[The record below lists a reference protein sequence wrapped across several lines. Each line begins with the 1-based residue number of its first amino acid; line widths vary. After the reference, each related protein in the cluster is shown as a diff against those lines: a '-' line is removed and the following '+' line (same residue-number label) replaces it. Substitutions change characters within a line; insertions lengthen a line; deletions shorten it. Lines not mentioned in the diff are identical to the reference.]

1 MFKAWHPLNLRLD
14 LDRPRGLSLGVVSM
28 VLALV
33 LVGAA
38 AQAQPLPDDMEPD
51 TEVSRVPP
59 ALPAPGD
66 TALQAYRTYSQLRL
80 HYADIGQLHMA
91 IEMGKLQ
98 LGLASG
104 PAQEHG
110 PLMSLISMLSTL
122 RRDEEAKKYLA
133 QMEQLMGRLRN
144 TRVWEQRRH
153 AWQAGLARAGAAVD
167 MRYGR
172 LESAQQRL
180 TSCVTSLNQAM
191 ATEPN
196 REVGGTYV
204 ECNRGLIQVLLATG
218 QLAQAGQVGDQLR
231 RSADRLMQTQNR
243 PFLRIRVN
251 QALAQIALE
260 QGKTAQAR
268 ALLMQTLKGLDN
280 TPSIRVAGIYRQ
292 LAMLEMLQG
301 QWPGALGWHTKRRD
315 LLHTMGDARGQ
326 LGLASVEYAYTLLR
340 LGRNTEALEMMQR
353 IVQTRTRTDASQS
366 LALLESRAF
375 LGLAL
380 AQSGQQDDAYRELKA
395 SIPAILGIV
404 KGERSSSEA
413 GILRTTRLNWLLEGY
428 IDVLGQRA
436 QAGDAASMDEA
447 FRIADLARGSAVQ
460 RALAASAAR
469 SNIADPELAVL
480 ARREQDLQYE
490 ASNLS
495 DAIGDLLARGRVA
508 ESDSI
513 VADMRRSLDQIRTQ
527 LVQAQTS
534 IEKKFPSY
542 ASLLDPQPLS
552 MREAQRLMR
561 SDEALIAVY
570 SGSQRSYVWAMTA
583 TGSPKF
589 IVSDLSR
596 SQMDEHVA
604 RLRIALD
611 PSVQLSGK
619 PQPFPYASAWLLYE
633 QLLAPLKDAW
643 GVSNSLMLIPH
654 GSLGQLPVSVLLTEP
669 YMGAPSKVLFEGMAK
684 APWLMNQWATS
695 QLPSAL
701 ALSALRSSSS
711 KRSASRPFLGVG
723 DPVFTSAG
731 ASSVAQNKTQQ
742 RAGAKPAAQA
752 TMVELAPPI
761 DFSLLPALPDT
772 AQEINEVA
780 GILRADT
787 GRDIYLQKRASEA
800 QVKAMDLVDYRVL
813 MFATHGL
820 MSGEMPGVFQP
831 ALALSNPNVTGETE
845 DGMLTMEEILSLKLN
860 ADWVI
865 LSACNTAAGDGQS
878 SESVSGLGRA
888 FFYAGAKALLVTNWS
903 VETESARM
911 LTTETFKRM
920 VSDPKLTRATALQQS
935 ALQLMRVKNKD
946 FSYAHPMFWAPY
958 AIIGDGG
965 AH

>member
-1 MFKAWHPLNLRLD
+1 MWVA
-14 LDRPRGLSLGVVSM
+14 
-28 VLALV
+28 LALV

-38 AQAQPLPDDMEPD
+38 AQAQPLPDEMEPD
-51 TEVSRVPP
+51 TEVLLVPP

-80 HYADIGQLHMA
+80 HYADTGQLHMA

-260 QGKTAQAR
+260 QGKTTQAR
-268 ALLMQTLKGLDN
+268 ALLMQTLKGLEN

-447 FRIADLARGSAVQ
+447 FRMADLARGSAVQ

-508 ESDSI
+508 ESDAI

-527 LVQAQTS
+527 LVQAQTT

-561 SDEALIAVY
+561 PDEALMAVY

-583 TGSPKF
+583 SGAPRFALTS
-589 IVSDLSR
+589 LSR
-596 SQMDEHVA
+596 AQIDQQVA
-604 RLRIALD
+604 SLRDALN
-611 PSVQLSGK
+611 PATQLAGK
-619 PQPFPYASAWLLYE
+619 PQPFPYAASYALYE
-633 QLLAPLKDAW
+633 QLFAPLKDTW
-643 GVSNSLMLIPH
+643 GAATSLMIIPH
-654 GSLGQLPVSVLLTEP
+654 GSLGQLPLGVLTTEP
-669 YMGAPSKVLFEGMAK
+669 FRAQPSKVLFEEMAA
-684 APWLMNQWATS
+684 APWLMKQWSTS

-701 ALSALRSSSS
+701 GLSALRTPG
-711 KRSASRPFLGVG
+711 RQRIATRAFLGVG
-723 DPVFTSAG
+723 DPVFMRTG
-731 ASSVAQNKTQQ
+731 TSSVAANKTQQ
-742 RAGAKPAAQA
+742 RAGTRPAVSA
-752 TMVELAPPI
+752 TAAAPDLAPPI
-761 DFSLLPALPDT
+761 DFGLLPDLPDT

-780 GILRADT
+780 SILRADP
-787 GRDIYLQKRASEA
+787 GRDVHLQQRASEA
-800 QVKAMDLVDYRVL
+800 QVKAMNLVDYRVL

-831 ALALSNPNVTGETE
+831 ALALSNPNVTGESE

-860 ADWVI
+860 ADWVV

-878 SESVSGLGRA
+878 NESVSGLGRA
-888 FFYAGAKALLVTNWS
+888 FFYAGAKALLVTHWS

-920 VSDPKLTRATALQQS
+920 AVQPALGRAKALQQS
-935 ALQLMRVKNKD
+935 AMQLMASKTQN

-958 AIIGDGG
+958 VIIGDGG
-965 AH
+965 AQ